1 MWVGKRVAIGLLA
14 LIVAGSGAPAVL
26 ARSSQD
32 AGIRLTTTPVD
43 QSGLEFRAIR
53 AQGAP
58 IVPGQAFWL
67 EVRRTVETGPLH
79 FAELVDG
86 SPVDLGSVS
95 WTDGGSSNGTQIL
108 LADLEIPAGTT
119 KGSHT
124 YQAIFDATATV
135 DALTLELTLDVEP
148 VATSVSI
155 STPLNPAQ
163 THHDIILSAEI
174 SSVGT
179 GAGRTGQLE
188 WRDADTDT
196 VLKTAVADDDWQLT
210 LSNLPVGIHHYVVA
224 FAGDETHA
232 ASTSLVYALTVVPDV
247 VEITSL
253 GVSPS
258 TIYPVRDGF
267 RDYARISGNRLE
279 PISVTIAIYNST
291 NHRVYLRGIA
301 AATGPYSI
309 TWTGRSSTGSILAAG
324 RYRVVQT
331 LRDSAGMT
339 RVWSAYAYISLKK
352 LVTKTAYIT
361 KLGKSITAAN
371 GRIYVSSTGYAKL
384 VGSLSTPA
392 LAGYQ
397 FSLPSAVIYKS
408 IAFGAYGKAPFY
420 APPRNFVAMQNFGWC
435 PSLSGDWNT
444 SCFDQFETFGGTLGW
459 HSTSGSPTWNRR
471 SRTARGMVEITAGT
485 VIIYKVRIRVVYQIL
500 Q

>member
-1 MWVGKRVAIGLLA
+1 MWVGKRVAVGLIA
-14 LIVAGSGAPAVL
+14 LIVAGSAAPAVL

-95 WTDGGSSNGTQIL
+95 WTDSGSSNGTQIL

-179 GAGRTGQLE
+179 GAGRTGL
-188 WRDADTDT
+188 
-196 VLKTAVADDDWQLT
+196 
-210 LSNLPVGIHHYVVA
+210 
-224 FAGDETHA
+224 
-232 ASTSLVYALTVVPDV
+232 
-247 VEITSL
+247 
-253 GVSPS
+253 
-258 TIYPVRDGF
+258 
-267 RDYARISGNRLE
+267 
-279 PISVTIAIYNST
+279 
-291 NHRVYLRGIA
+291 
-301 AATGPYSI
+301 
-309 TWTGRSSTGSILAAG
+309 
-324 RYRVVQT
+324 
-331 LRDSAGMT
+331 
-339 RVWSAYAYISLKK
+339 
-352 LVTKTAYIT
+352 
-361 KLGKSITAAN
+361 
-371 GRIYVSSTGYAKL
+371 
-384 VGSLSTPA
+384 
-392 LAGYQ
+392 
-397 FSLPSAVIYKS
+397 
-408 IAFGAYGKAPFY
+408 
-420 APPRNFVAMQNFGWC
+420 FV
-435 PSLSGDWNT
+435 
-444 SCFDQFETFGGTLGW
+444 
-459 HSTSGSPTWNRR
+459 
-471 SRTARGMVEITAGT
+471 
-485 VIIYKVRIRVVYQIL
+485 
-500 Q
+500 